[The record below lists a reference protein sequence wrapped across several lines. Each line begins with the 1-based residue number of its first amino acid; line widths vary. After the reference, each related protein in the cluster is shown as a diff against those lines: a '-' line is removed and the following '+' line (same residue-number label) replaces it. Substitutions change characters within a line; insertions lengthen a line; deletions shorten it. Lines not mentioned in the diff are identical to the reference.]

1 MDYRLKDLLS
11 RGLLHLVLLTG
22 AISMILPFFWMFATS
37 LKSGREVLA
46 RPHAWIPQAEYVMR
60 DGEKLE
66 VERIGEGTEPG
77 SIMVIEKVPEQ
88 VGGRRSSVKPEP
100 FEIAESEL
108 QSKVRF
114 EWRNYYVAFML
125 DYSVPEEAKDW
136 GLMKWTKEMFTGAT
150 FLRYFVNTIFI
161 SFSVLA
167 GVLVTSCLA
176 AYAFARF
183 KFKGRE
189 PLFMGYL
196 AMMMIP
202 QPVYLVPSFL
212 LLAKLG
218 WLDTYKALIVPWLAH
233 VFSIFLLR
241 QHFKTIPDSL
251 HDAAVIDGCSH
262 LGFLWRVVIP
272 LSKAVMVTVAIF
284 SVIGN
289 WNSFMW
295 PLIMVNTDA
304 LRPIQVGLA
313 KFYEAQGSEH
323 HLMMAAATFSIL
335 PLIIL
340 YFFAQ
345 KQIMSSFTKSG
356 IKE

>member
-1 MDYRLKDLLS
+1 ML
-11 RGLLHLVLLTG
+11 RGLLHLVLITG
-22 AISMILPFFWMFATS
+22 AASMILPFIWMFATS
-37 LKSGREVLA
+37 VKSGREVMA
-46 RPHAWIPQAEYVMR
+46 RPHAWIPRAEYLMV
-60 DGEKLE
+60 DGKSLE
-66 VERIGEGTEPG
+66 VERIGEGGTPG
-77 SIMVIEKVPEQ
+77 TIKVIEKIPEQ
-88 VGGRRSSVKPEP
+88 AGGRRSRVKPKQ
-100 FEIAESEL
+100 FEVVEADL
-108 QSKVRF
+108 DSKVRF
-114 EWRNYYVAFML
+114 EWRNYFVAFML
-125 DYSVPEEAKDW
+125 DYSAPEESKDW
-136 GLMKWTKEMFTGAT
+136 GFFRWSKELFTGAT

-212 LLAKLG
+212 LLAQLG

-251 HDAAVIDGCSH
+251 YDAAVIDGCSH
-262 LGFLWRVVIP
+262 LGFLWRVVLP
-272 LSKAVMVTVAIF
+272 LSKAVLVTVAIF
-284 SVIGN
+284 SIIGN

-345 KQIMSSFTKSG
+345 KQIMSSFARSG
-356 IKE
+356 MKE